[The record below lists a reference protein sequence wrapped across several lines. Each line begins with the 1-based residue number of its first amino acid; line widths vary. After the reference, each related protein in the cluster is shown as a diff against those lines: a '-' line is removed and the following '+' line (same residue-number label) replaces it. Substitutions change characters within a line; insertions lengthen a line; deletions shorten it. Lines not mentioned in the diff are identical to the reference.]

1 VRLTLRQLD
10 IFRAIAQQ
18 GSTTSASLA
27 LALSQSATSAALHEL
42 ENSLQ
47 VRLFDRVGKRLVLN
61 DNGQRLLPQ
70 AIRLLEAA
78 AEIEDG
84 FQHSAP
90 VARLKVGCSTTIG
103 NYLMPMLIPLLGK
116 QAPGVQVDVVMG
128 NSADIA
134 RQAAQLSIDIGLIE
148 GPSQLPELSIQPW
161 FEDEL
166 VIIGAS
172 NHPLAQQTQVSLD
185 DLRNAS
191 WLIREDGSG
200 TAEEVVQLLVPR
212 LGPWKN
218 ARQIGS
224 SEAIK
229 RLVAAGVGISC
240 LSYWVVSDLISEGK
254 LVLLNHP
261 IPAQKRQLYAVHHR
275 GKFISRA
282 LAEFQQALV
291 DSVAIMHLGGPM
303 GGNPPL
309 GPWR

>member
-78 AEIEDG
+78 VEIEDG
-84 FQHSAP
+84 FQHSDP

-103 NYLMPMLIPLLGK
+103 NYIMPLLIPLLSK
-116 QAPGVQVDVVMG
+116 RAPGVRVDLVMG

-134 RQAAQLSIDIGLIE
+134 SQAAQLSIDIGLIE
-148 GPSQLPELSIQPW
+148 GPSQLPELSVQPW

-166 VIIGAS
+166 VIIAAS
-172 NHPLAQQTQVSLD
+172 NHPLARKTQVSLD
-185 DLRNAS
+185 DLRDAP

-200 TAEEVVQLLVPR
+200 TAEEVLQLLVPR

-218 ARQIGS
+218 AQQIGS

-240 LSYWVVSDLISEGK
+240 LSYWVVSDLIAEGK
-254 LVLLNHP
+254 LAVLNHP
-261 IPAQKRQLYAVHHR
+261 VPSQKRQLYTVHHR

-282 LAEFQQALV
+282 MAELQQTLADFT
-291 DSVAIMHLGGPM
+291 SVVGVSGAIGGS
-303 GGNPPL
+303 
-309 GPWR
+309 R